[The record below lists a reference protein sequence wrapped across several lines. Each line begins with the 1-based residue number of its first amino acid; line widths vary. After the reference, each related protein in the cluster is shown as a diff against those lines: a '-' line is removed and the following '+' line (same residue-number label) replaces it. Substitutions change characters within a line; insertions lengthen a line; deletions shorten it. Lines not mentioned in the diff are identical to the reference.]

1 MTNIYSRK
9 TRTYR
14 IWKGMKSRCYS
25 PSFNNEQNKYQSLG
39 IIVDERWKHSY
50 ENFINDM
57 GLCPEGYSIERLEV
71 LGNYCKKN
79 CKWLPLSE
87 QSKNRT
93 NTPLYTIGEESKIL
107 KDWARE
113 FGINYTTLW
122 HRVHSKKMTILE
134 AVKYSHLLEINGVK
148 KTIKDWCKYYGI
160 SYGAVMTKKSK
171 HKELSY
177 IEIINQYIN

>member
-14 IWKGMKSRCYS
+14 IFKGMKSRCYS

-50 ENFINDM
+50 ENFIDDM
-57 GLCPEGYSIERLEV
+57 GVCPEGYSIERIEV
-71 LGNYCKKN
+71 LGNYCKEN
-79 CKWLPLSE
+79 CKWIPMNE

-93 NTPLYTIGEESKIL
+93 NTPLYTIGDESKIL

-122 HRVHSKKMTILE
+122 HRVHKKGM
-134 AVKYSHLLEINGVK
+134 
-148 KTIKDWCKYYGI
+148 TIKDAITYTPYIEMEGITGTVKFLCIVYGV
-160 SYGAVMTKKSK
+160 SYDAVMTKKSRN
-171 HKELSY
+171 KELEYVDIIKSY
-177 IEIINQYIN
+177 ID